1 MQQGKNEIQ
10 DTCQFRNNKLKK
22 NTIFFLINELIT
34 ISNQTLHNKLI
45 VMDILTKGQQN

>member
-22 NTIFFLINELIT
+22 KTNLKKNELIR

-45 VMDILTKGQQN
+45 VMDILT